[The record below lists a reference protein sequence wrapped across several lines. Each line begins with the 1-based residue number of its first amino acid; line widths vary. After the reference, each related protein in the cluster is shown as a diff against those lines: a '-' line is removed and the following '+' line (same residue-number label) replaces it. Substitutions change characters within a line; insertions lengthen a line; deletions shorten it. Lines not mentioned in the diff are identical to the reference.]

1 MTEEK
6 WVVVDMQKYSGND
19 PEITDKTL
27 FANPSQCQAF
37 LINGQIS
44 VSEYIR
50 HHNNLAAS
58 GLWPW
63 TDEDFELALQGTV
76 GKMYFH
82 HMGNLDWE
90 NLEDLVTTSLPR
102 KMKYL
107 DYPTEC
113 KLRKLLDK
121 EHRDGDEGLQGRED
135 LRNLREFYKAW
146 GGMLFGDLEISMP
159 IIHPTN
165 ETSEGVVMNAV
176 SQGSRQHQPITL
188 ILSAS
193 LVYVIFYF

>member
-1 MTEEK
+1 
-6 WVVVDMQKYSGND
+6 
-19 PEITDKTL
+19 
-27 FANPSQCQAF
+27 
-37 LINGQIS
+37 
-44 VSEYIR
+44 
-50 HHNNLAAS
+50 
-58 GLWPW
+58 
-63 TDEDFELALQGTV
+63 
-76 GKMYFH
+76 
-82 HMGNLDWE
+82 
-90 NLEDLVTTSLPR
+90 LPH

>member
-1 MTEEK
+1 M
-6 WVVVDMQKYSGND
+6 VDMRKYSGND

-37 LINGQIS
+37 LINGQIF

-58 GLWPW
+58 GLWAW
-63 TDEDFELALQGTV
+63 TDEDFELALQVTV
-76 GKMYFH
+76 GKNYFH

-121 EHRDGDEGLQGRED
+121 EHRDGDDGLQGRED
-135 LRNLREFYKAW
+135 LRNHREFYKAW
-146 GGMLFGDLEISMP
+146 GEMLFGDLEIEMP
-159 IIHPTN
+159 VIHPTN

-176 SQGSRQHQPITL
+176 SQGSRQHQHITL
-188 ILSAS
+188 ILLAS
-193 LVYVIFYF
+193 LVYMILYF